1 MSDGANKLVG
11 YGGFHGHGC
20 ERLLL
25 WGLSKIQL
33 LWARDTRHIADAKTM
48 TGHVH
53 IVNDVVGFCGDVS
66 R

>member
-1 MSDGANKLVG
+1 MVMVAND
-11 YGGFHGHGC
+11 FC
-20 ERLLL
+20 

-33 LWARDTRHIADAKTM
+33 RWARDTRHMADAKTM